1 MMEGYYFIRS
11 DHPGNTNRGGVCIY
25 YKESLAVRVVNITS
39 LTECLICEVTMQN
52 KKGYAVVVY
61 RSPSQ
66 STYEFESFLSGLED
80 LLSNIICSKS
90 QFTIILGE
98 FNSRSPEWWSED
110 IITLHGTQIDSLTTT
125 HGSKELIFDSTHILP
140 QSPYCTDLIFTDKL
154 KYVTDCGAY
163 SSLHPNCHHQI
174 TFCKLNLKVEYPPP
188 YQRLVQNFK

>member
-1 MMEGYYFIRS
+1 MEGYYFIRS

-98 FNSRSPEWWSED
+98 FNSRSPEWWFED
-110 IITLHGTQIDSLTTT
+110 IVTLHGTQIDSLTTT

-140 QSPYCTDLIFTDKL
+140 
-154 KYVTDCGAY
+154 
-163 SSLHPNCHHQI
+163 
-174 TFCKLNLKVEYPPP
+174 
-188 YQRLVQNFK
+188 